1 MNRCCALTGDVEA
14 NRYARGQINK
24 MNVRSTSKDKLPN
37 RHLTEGPQSV
47 PHRSYCCS
55 RGGMGQQ
62 TSNGFGLTKIRA
74 AVSLMLVAGVAVLS
88 SGQTW
93 AQAQL
98 PPGFYSF
105 APSKQETP
113 VGQLSSRAQAD
124 LDAALVAYRAKDFTA
139 SLPYLDLPSSE
150 GSIQANWLLAHM
162 FRKGL
167 GVPADQITAFR
178 HYNRVAEDYVDRRTE
193 VLGNERYFV
202 LDSLTRMANH
212 LRTGHKKAGVS
223 KNVNKALHFYQTAA
237 SAGHAGAQYGFGLMY
252 LNGEGVARDRSYGMR
267 WLGTAAQ
274 KRYAPAAARLGDIY
288 NDNGDKVRALVWY
301 KIAADTA
308 GGSLNRKIKKK
319 NKALVSD
326 LSQKKL
332 SEANKLYAKWSRR
345 FPVRSRQAQN

>member
-1 MNRCCALTGDVEA
+1 M
-14 NRYARGQINK
+14 
-24 MNVRSTSKDKLPN
+24 
-37 RHLTEGPQSV
+37 V

-55 RGGMGQQ
+55 IGGMGQQ
-62 TSNGFGLTKIRA
+62 TSTGFGLTRLRFA
-74 AVSLMLVAGVAVLS
+74 AGLMLAAGLAVMS
-88 SGQTW
+88 TGQTW

-113 VGQLSSRAQAD
+113 VGQLSSQAQAN
-124 LDAALVAYRAKDFTA
+124 LDAALVAYRAKDFAA

-167 GVPADQITAFR
+167 GVPANQVTAFK
-178 HYNRVAEDYVDRRTE
+178 HYNRVAEDYVDRRSQ
-193 VLGNERYFV
+193 VLGNERYFA
-202 LDSLTRMANH
+202 LDSLTRMANY
-212 LRTGHKKAGVS
+212 LRTGRKKAGVR
-223 KNVNKALHFYQTAA
+223 KNVNKALHYYQTAA

-288 NDNGDKVRALVWY
+288 SKGGDKVRALVWY

-308 GGSLNRKIKKK
+308 GGSLSRKIAKK
-319 NKALVSD
+319 NKALIAG
-326 LSQKKL
+326 LSQKNLNK
-332 SEANKLYAKWSRR
+332 ANRLYAKWSRR

>member
-1 MNRCCALTGDVEA
+1 MDVT
-14 NRYARGQINK
+14 
-24 MNVRSTSKDKLPN
+24 STSNDKLPN
-37 RHLTEGPQSV
+37 RHLTEGPQCA
-47 PHRSYCCS
+47 PHRSYCGS
-55 RGGMGQQ
+55 RGGMVQQ
-62 TSNGFGLTKIRA
+62 TNNGFGLTKSRIA
-74 AVSLMLVAGVAVLS
+74 AGLMLIAGVAVLS

-124 LDAALVAYRAKDFTA
+124 LDAALVAYRAKDFSA

-167 GVPADQITAFR
+167 GVSADQVTAFK
-178 HYNRVAEDYVDRRTE
+178 HYNRVAEDYVDHRSE
-193 VLGNERYFV
+193 VSGNERYFV
-202 LDSLTRMANH
+202 LDSLTRMANY
-212 LRTGHKKAGVS
+212 LRTGHKKAGVR
-223 KNVNKALHFYQTAA
+223 KNVNKALHYYQTAA

-274 KRYAPAAARLGDIY
+274 KRYAPAASRLGDIY
-288 NDNGDKVRALVWY
+288 NDSGDKVRALVWY

-308 GGSLNRKIKKK
+308 GGSLNRKIVRKT
-319 NKALVSD
+319 NALVSQ
-326 LSQKKL
+326 LSQKNL
-332 SEANKLYAKWSRR
+332 SEANNIYAKWSRR
-345 FPVRSRQAQN
+345 FPVRTQQAQN